1 MKPKNIDDLPAELTM
16 REWVKEVTTR
26 AKKFK
31 SPDVS
36 QMPGVEYKHNGAVT
50 TLRFFRSEARRK
62 KFMKENEIDKLIN

>member
-1 MKPKNIDDLPAELTM
+1 MGNIKDDLPAELTM

-36 QMPGVEYKHNGAVT
+36 KMPGVEYRHNGVVKT
-50 TLRFFRSEARRK
+50 KRFFKDEKRRRK
-62 KFMKENEIDKLIN
+62 FIKENEIDKLIN